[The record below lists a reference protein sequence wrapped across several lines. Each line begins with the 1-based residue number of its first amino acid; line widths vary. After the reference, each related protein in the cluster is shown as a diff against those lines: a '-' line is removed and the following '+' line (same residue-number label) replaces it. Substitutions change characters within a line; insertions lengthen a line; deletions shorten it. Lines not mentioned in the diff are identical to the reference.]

1 MMASEQPSCDG
12 LRVVILNQY
21 YAPDVASTGHLL
33 SELAEYLAREG
44 AEVSVLTSQP
54 SYGPPETWQDCP
66 RFAIED
72 GIRVVRMTTTRF
84 SKDSIIGRT
93 CNSLTFLV
101 QLAVRVLFRR
111 NRGEVFLY
119 TTNPPYLGVIG
130 GLISLVRRHPYV
142 VLLHDS
148 YPELMVVIGRL
159 KAGGIVDRVWHRLNR
174 FMYSRAAQTIVLCK
188 KASELVC
195 REYKIAPERVHTI
208 HNWAKPD
215 EIVVTPKAES
225 TFAREHGLVKPF
237 TAMYSGNLG
246 LYYDFETM
254 LGAAKLLDD
263 SEFRLVLVGGGGKRN
278 WLAEQ
283 IVERELTNTLLLP
296 YQPFETLSDSL
307 SAADASFV
315 TIARGIEGISYPS
328 KLYSSLAVGRP
339 IIAISEPG
347 SELAELV
354 VEHEC
359 GYWFELGDAE
369 GLAARIRELAR
380 DPERVK
386 EMGRRARALFEE
398 HFTCDASAAKYAEVL
413 RDAAPTASA
422 EVEAAV

>member
-1 MMASEQPSCDG
+1 MTPTESEICDD

-33 SELAEYLAREG
+33 SELAEYLTREG

-54 SYGPPETWQDCP
+54 SYGPPETWQECP
-66 RFAIED
+66 RYAVEN
-72 GIRVVRMTTTRF
+72 GIRVLRMTTTRF
-84 SKDSIIGRT
+84 SKDSILGRT

-101 QLAVRVLFRR
+101 QLAMRVLFRR

-130 GLISLVRRHPYV
+130 ALISLVRRHPYV

-148 YPELMVVIGRL
+148 YPELMVAIGRL
-159 KAGGIVDRVWHRLNR
+159 RPNGIVAGIWHRLNR
-174 FMYSRAAQTIVLCK
+174 FMYSRAQQTIVLCK
-188 KASELVC
+188 KASELVS
-195 REYKIAPERVHTI
+195 REYHIDPGRVHTI

-215 EIVVTPKAES
+215 EIVVKPKRES
-225 TFAREHGLVKPF
+225 DFAKEHGLIEPF

-254 LGAAKLLDD
+254 LGAAKLLGDH
-263 SEFRLVLVGGGGKRN
+263 EFRLVLVGGGGKRN

-307 SAADASFV
+307 AAADASFV

-354 VEHEC
+354 IDNEC
-359 GYWFELGDAE
+359 GYWFELGDAA
-369 GLAARIRELAR
+369 GLAERMRELAR
-380 DPERVK
+380 EPERVA

-413 RDAAPTASA
+413 RKAAPIVDVA
-422 EVEAAV
+422 EAPA